1 MSHNICLIKSHDY
14 ISCETLSTV
23 TCATPAHP
31 TFDHV
36 MFRLLLR
43 NVFKISSSASYT
55 NRRFSV
61 SDSYLYSFPS
71 KHLSI
76 FLIIQ
81 AQVFICQY
89 GILHRK
95 RSRDLRP
102 DSIVLRLMYFM
113 LLHFRLLL
121 LLPSS
126 LLLSSELLPFLLCS
140 VCRTSWQRH

>member
-23 TCATPAHP
+23 TCANPAHP
-31 TFDHV
+31 TFDNI

-43 NVFKISSSASYT
+43 NVFRISSSASYT

-61 SDSYLYSFPS
+61 SDLYLYSFPS

-89 GILHRK
+89 GILYRK
-95 RSRDLRP
+95 RSRNLRS
-102 DSIVLRLMYFM
+102 DSCALYLMYFM

-121 LLPSS
+121 LSF
-126 LLLSSELLPFLLCS
+126 LLLSFELQPFLLCS

>member
-31 TFDHV
+31 TFDHL

-71 KHLSI
+71 KHLSTSSLYRRH
-76 FLIIQ
+76 FSF
-81 AQVFICQY
+81 VN
-89 GILHRK
+89 RK
-95 RSRDLRP
+95 RSRNLRS
-102 DSIVLRLMYFM
+102 DSCALYLMYFM